1 MMNLYIFQATWSN
14 AWVVLLLK
22 IVCFVLIVCGI
33 CAAIVVLFWGENDL
47 LKVCALALLLSL
59 FYLVFFQ
66 RMNEERYL
74 YPYLPL
80 LLLFFV
86 AVFGRWKGRVKQFQQ

>member
-1 MMNLYIFQATWSN
+1 MMNLYVFQASWGKTWI
-14 AWVVLLLK
+14 VLLLK
-22 IVCFVLIVCGI
+22 IVCFVLIFGGL
-33 CAAIVVLFWGENDL
+33 CATIVVLLWGQNDL
-47 LKVCALALLLSL
+47 LKVCAFALLLSL

-74 YPYLPL
+74 YPYLPV

-86 AVFGRWKGRVKQFQQ
+86 AMVERWKGRLK